1 MFPIRPYRST
11 GTLGSAAGAA
21 AAALK
26 ARAAEWEI
34 EAIETADSLTL
45 HLWGCEMALIRD
57 GDTARIELSAP
68 EKRLIGNLQD
78 TATTLFD
85 ELGLSIGWDRVETG
99 ALAPGLSLMRVVGVS
114 PRTPGFL
121 RVRVAGE
128 DAARFGQGSLH
139 FRLLLPPKG
148 RIPLWPRIAASG
160 RTVWPEGADAPHR
173 AVYTVAAQR
182 DDWVDFDIFRHAAS
196 PTCDWADRARPGD
209 PVGLI
214 GPGGGG
220 CPEAGRLWLFGDE
233 TALPA
238 IARMLEQARG
248 EVHAFLRAA
257 PEDLA
262 ELARDPRVSRCDDL
276 LAALDA
282 AGFDAAQ
289 ENRHVWFAGPAHEAR
304 EARRRLAARGLAKRE
319 FTAAAYWG

>member
-11 GTLGSAAGAA
+11 GILGSASGAA

-34 EAIETADSLTL
+34 DLIETPDSLAL
-45 HLWGCEMALIRD
+45 HLWGCELALIRD
-57 GDTARIELSAP
+57 GASARVELSAP
-68 EKRLIGNLQD
+68 ERRLIGNLQD
-78 TATTLFD
+78 TATTLF
-85 ELGLSIGWDRVETG
+85 EEQGLSIRWDNVDEG
-99 ALAPGLSLMRVVGVS
+99 ALAPGLSLMRVVGVAA
-114 PRTPGFL
+114 RTPGFL

-128 DAARFGQGSLH
+128 DAARFGEGSLH
-139 FRLLLPPKG
+139 FRLLLPPAG
-148 RIPLWPRIAASG
+148 RRPHWPRIAASG
-160 RTVWPEGADAPHR
+160 RTVWPEGPDAPHR
-173 AVYTVAAQR
+173 AVYTVAAQ
-182 DDWVDFDIFRHAAS
+182 DGDWVDFDIFRHADS

-238 IARMLEQARG
+238 IARMLDQARG
-248 EVHAFLRAA
+248 EVQAVLRAA

-262 ELARDPRVSRCDDL
+262 ELARDPRVSHCDDL

-289 ENRHVWFAGPAHEAR
+289 DRHVWFAGPAHEAR
-304 EARRRLAARGLAKRE
+304 EARRRLVARGLSRRE